1 MGIPNLGNTC
11 YLATCL
17 QCLRACPSFRELV
30 RTQAKFDRTMRMLG
44 AFFDVLDKDGRD
56 ANVLSSTRELYA
68 ALGSNTGDQ
77 EDVHECL
84 LGMIERLSSGHRKR
98 TEVLAKTRSKIFQ
111 GMRDSLLRQVVTYM
125 DEQWTPKTDLEAL
138 VTGQLVH
145 VTVCT
150 ECERLRLSA
159 DDFTSLSVSSP
170 DIARGI
176 QDYMSVD
183 SISEL
188 ECDWC
193 KRRTRSNRVTR
204 VHRCP
209 KILLVL
215 AHGTEANKS
224 VPEVIDLKSYTSQML
239 DDRKTIEY
247 DLRSA
252 ACHFGTLK
260 YGGHYVALAKNSDG
274 RWSVYNDT
282 VETDSSDPK
291 VRSMIASKAYLI
303 VYEQR

>member
-1 MGIPNLGNTC
+1 
-11 YLATCL
+11 
-17 QCLRACPSFRELV
+17 
-30 RTQAKFDRTMRMLG
+30 MRMLG
-44 AFFDVLDKDGRD
+44 DFFDVLDKDGRD
-56 ANVLSSTRELYA
+56 ANVLNSTRELYA

-84 LGMIERLSSGHRKR
+84 LGIIERLSSGHRKR
-98 TEVLAKTRSKIFQ
+98 TEVLSKTRSKIFQ
-111 GMRDSLLRQVVTYM
+111 GLRDSVLRQVVTYM

-138 VTGQLVH
+138 FTGQLVH

-176 QDYMSVD
+176 HNYMSVD
-183 SISEL
+183 SINEL
-188 ECDWC
+188 DCEWC
-193 KRRTRSNRVTR
+193 KRRTKSNRVTR

-215 AHGTEANKS
+215 AHGTGADKT
-224 VPEVIDLKSYTSQML
+224 VPETIELKPYTSQIL
-239 DDRKTIEY
+239 DDRKTIKY
-247 DLRSA
+247 NLRSA

-260 YGGHYVALAKNSDG
+260 YGGHYIALAKSGDKSH
-274 RWSVYNDT
+274 WSVYNDT
-282 VETDSSDPK
+282 VETDASDPK

-303 VYEQR
+303 IYEQR

>member
-17 QCLRACPSFRELV
+17 QCLRACPSFREIV
-30 RTQAKFDRTMRMLG
+30 RKQAQFDRTMRMLSE
-44 AFFDVLDKDGRD
+44 FFDVLDKDGRD
-56 ANVLSSTRELYA
+56 ANVMSSTRDLYA

-77 EDVHECL
+77 EDVHACL

-98 TEVLAKTRSKIFQ
+98 TEILAKTRSKIFQ
-111 GMRDSLLRQVVTYM
+111 GLRDSILRQVVTYM
-125 DEQWTPKTDLEAL
+125 DEQWMPKTDLETL
-138 VTGQLVH
+138 FTGQLAH

-159 DDFTSLSVSSP
+159 DDFTCLSVSGQ

-176 QDYMSVD
+176 HNYMSVD
-183 SISEL
+183 TIGEL
-188 ECDWC
+188 ECEWC

-215 AHGTEANKS
+215 ANGGDPKT
-224 VPEVIDLKSYTSQML
+224 VPEKIDLKSYTSQML

-247 DLRSA
+247 ELRSA

-260 YGGHYVALAKNSDG
+260 YGGHYVALAKNGDG

-282 VETDSSDPK
+282 VETDASDPS
-291 VRSMIASKAYLI
+291 VRNTIASKAYLV